1 MTEPASIGG
10 QAETGAPAPT
20 QTAPTVE
27 TGKSVDSTQT
37 SVTAPVAEDSFFDPK
52 SIEGKPELQ
61 AAYKQMQS
69 AWTKKMQS
77 VSSNK
82 HKLEA
87 YDRFEKDPVGTLKA
101 YAKQLGIEI
110 AEPKQQEFQPQTWDD
125 VIKKTK
131 EEARAELLQELDPVI
146 SQVREI
152 KKQSIEKQL
161 SDIDPQWQL
170 YEDQMAQTLKDH
182 PTLVRDPAKLYHM
195 SVPPEVIEQRAYKK
209 ALEALNGKKET
220 TPSGGS
226 TTPKTPSTK
235 PTGPLSWDEAVAYA
249 KADLASRGIMP
260 GH

>member
-1 MTEPASIGG
+1 MPEPAAISG
-10 QAETGAPAPT
+10 QAPTGTETTTVSAP
-20 QTAPTVE
+20 VE
-27 TGKSVDSTQT
+27 QPGKSVDSTQT
-37 SVTAPVAEDSFFDPK
+37 SQSAPVAEDSFFDPK

-87 YDRFEKDPVGTLKA
+87 YDRFEKDPHGTLKA

-110 AEPKQQEFQPQTWDD
+110 AEPAKQEFKPETWDD

-131 EEARAELLQELDPVI
+131 DEARAELLKELDPVI
-146 SQVREI
+146 SQVRDI
-152 KKQSIEKQL
+152 RKQSIEKQL

-170 YEDQMAQTLKDH
+170 YEEQMSEMLQAH
-182 PTLVRDPAKLYHM
+182 PSLVTDPAKLYEI
-195 SVPPEVIEQRAYKK
+195 SLPAEVREQRAMKK
-209 ALEALNGKKET
+209 ALEILNSKKET

-235 PTGPLSWDEAVAYA
+235 PSGPLTWEQSIAHA
-249 KADLASRGIMP
+249 KAELASRGIRP
-260 GH
+260 G

>member
-1 MTEPASIGG
+1 MAEPAAISGQASIGTEG
-10 QAETGAPAPT
+10 STV
-20 QTAPTVE
+20 TAPVE
-27 TGKSVDSTQT
+27 QPGKSVDSSQT
-37 SVTAPVAEDSFFDPK
+37 SITAPVAEDSFFDPK

-110 AEPKQQEFQPQTWDD
+110 PEQQQQKFEPQTWDD
-125 VIKKTK
+125 VTERSKQEAKAEVLKELQPYLNEVKTIKRQ
-131 EEARAELLQELDPVI
+131 A
-146 SQVREI
+146 
-152 KKQSIEKQL
+152 IEKQL

-170 YEDQMAQTLKDH
+170 YEDQMAATLEAH
-182 PTLVRDPAKLYHM
+182 PTLVSDPAKLYHL

-226 TTPKTPSTK
+226 STPKTPSTK
-235 PTGPLSWDEAVAYA
+235 PSGPLTWEQSIAAAHAE
-249 KADLASRGIMP
+249 LAARGIRP
-260 GH
+260 G